1 MNALQIRQGQDG
13 NGRRVQ
19 WDDYSKI
26 NVDIC
31 VHIWLVESSP
41 SNYCIVFND
50 WVNRVHSDRGNR
62 CEMCNAPNESPNG
75 VKRPVLVVIRRNT
88 KRGLGMRHEKVCRIP
103 TVIRLEC
110 PVTDFA
116 RQPEA

>member
-62 CEMCNAPNESPNG
+62 GEKCNAPNESTNG
-75 VKRPVLVVIRRNT
+75 VTRRVLVDIRTNT
-88 KRGLGMRHEKVCRIP
+88 KIGPGMGQGKVG
-103 TVIRLEC
+103 
-110 PVTDFA
+110 
-116 RQPEA
+116 